1 MTVFPFGRSWFERHP
16 LLVAYDLL
24 GSTLG
29 VERDGVATRGRVVE
43 VEAYAGPYDLASHS
57 GKYRAARA
65 SLFGEQGRLYIYRS
79 YGIHTML
86 NIVAHEPGEAGGIL
100 FRALEPCAGV
110 DAMRARRGDRATRL
124 ATGPGSLCQA
134 MGVRLDDDGTDVIDS
149 SWLRLDVA
157 DRIEAAMASPRI
169 GVSKGLSVN
178 WRLFDSTSALV
189 SVHKRG
195 IPIVRDDLED
205 MIPPRGT
212 IIV

>member
-1 MTVFPFGRSWFERHP
+1 MTVFTLDRSWFERHP
-16 LLVAYDLL
+16 LRVAYDLL
-24 GSTLG
+24 GSMLG

-86 NIVAHEPGEAGGIL
+86 NVVAHEPGDAGGVL
-100 FRALEPCAGV
+100 FRAVEPCSGV
-110 DAMRARRGDRATRL
+110 EEMRSRRGDRARLL

-134 MGVRLDDDGTDVIDS
+134 MGFRLEDDGTDVIDS
-149 SWLRLDVA
+149 SWLQLDVTHP
-157 DRIEAAMASPRI
+157 IEAAMASPRI
-169 GVSKGLSVN
+169 GVSKGSSVS
-178 WRLFDSTSALV
+178 WRLFDGTSAMV

-195 IPIVRDDLED
+195 IPILRDNLED
-205 MIPPRGT
+205 MIPPLGT
-212 IIV
+212 IIM